1 MLFVRINF
9 FIASWAVAL
18 RFLPRRSGSIAIHH
32 RRQLT
37 TSCDLD
43 KLNRDAANAIRQYLN
58 THPSTLT
65 KESHEFLEGVA
76 DELIVAGP
84 RSKEELSVL
93 VGSLSRTVVW
103 NFKEIAILRN
113 QPDVLSYRLS
123 ALEKKF
129 EIQGKKFEI
138 REKKFEIREK
148 KFEIRERKFEIQEKK
163 FEIQESIWSI
173 GQGALDLE
181 ERIRMNLFLG
191 KKPKGYKKL
200 TLHALKTGPTFLEA
214 SESEEI
220 VARWNDLRHTIGWED
235 EDFEHHESVKDI
247 RGAQAHQ
254 PFVLKKAEKGLIHL
268 REDIQISAKRVIEL
282 LKITENI

>member
-103 NFKEIAILRN
+103 SFREITILRN
-113 QPDVLSYRLS
+113 QLSYRLS
-123 ALEKKF
+123 ALESPMKSLQSDQQALESSMKSLQSDHQAL
-129 EIQGKKFEI
+129 ESSMKSLQSDQQALESSMKSLQSDQQALESSMKSLQSDQQALESSM
-138 REKKFEIREK
+138 KSL
-148 KFEIRERKFEIQEKK
+148 QSDQQALAKK
-163 FEIQESIWSI
+163 FEIQELILSI
-173 GQGALDLE
+173 GQGALDME
-181 ERIRMNLFLG
+181 ERIRMKLFLG

-200 TLHALKTGPTFLEA
+200 TLHALETGPTFLEA

-220 VARWNDLRHTIGWED
+220 VASGMI
-235 EDFEHHESVKDI
+235 
-247 RGAQAHQ
+247 
-254 PFVLKKAEKGLIHL
+254 
-268 REDIQISAKRVIEL
+268 
-282 LKITENI
+282 